1 MTRIA
6 GALTF
11 LLVLAL
17 RANRPAIP
25 ATRIRLAARPRGHEP
40 ARRRHLGSRRV
51 TVLPVR
57 SRRARPGPSERIGRE
72 LRRLAH
78 RPVPP
83 AGASA
88 ADRLVGRVVLLGVVT
103 GAVGGPVLGAAVI
116 LACWCAATARRRA
129 ARRRGEGAVSDELPD
144 IVDLLRLATAAG
156 LNLRLSVEA
165 VARHGDGE
173 LATTMGV
180 AASRCARGDRMV
192 DALGA
197 VAAIGEPV
205 RPLLDALLA
214 TERYGTPLAP
224 ALDRLAD
231 GCRQQRRRRHEE
243 AARSAPVKL
252 LFPLVFCTLPAL
264 GLLTVVPVLV
274 RSWPSLAS

>member
-11 LLVLAL
+11 LLVVMV
-17 RANRPAIP
+17 RANRPVPDVSRA
-25 ATRIRLAARPRGHEP
+25 RLAALRADAQPIVSEPPRSRGFPAVASTRPRG
-40 ARRRHLGSRRV
+40 
-51 TVLPVR
+51 
-57 SRRARPGPSERIGRE
+57 RPGVSERVGRS
-72 LRRLAH
+72 LRRLAR
-78 RPVPP
+78 RPAHPS
-83 AGASA
+83 GAA
-88 ADRLVGRVVLLGVVT
+88 ADRVVGRVVLLGVVSS
-103 GAVGGPVLGAAVI
+103 AMGGPVVGLAVL
-116 LACWCAATARRRA
+116 LAGWCTVA
-129 ARRRGEGAVSDELPD
+129 ARRRSARRKGESSVSDELPD

-165 VARHGDGE
+165 VARHGHGQV
-173 LATTMGV
+173 ATTMGV
-180 AASRCARGDRMV
+180 ASSRCARGDRTV

-205 RPLLDALLA
+205 RPLVDALLA

-243 AARSAPVKL
+243 AARAAPVKL